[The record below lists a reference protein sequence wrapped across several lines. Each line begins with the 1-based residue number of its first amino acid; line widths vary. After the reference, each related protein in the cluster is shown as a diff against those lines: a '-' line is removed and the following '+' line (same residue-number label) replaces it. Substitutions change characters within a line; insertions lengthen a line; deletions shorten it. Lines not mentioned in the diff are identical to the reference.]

1 MGDVSDFTQCQQSVF
16 DWIKTDKKNV
26 QAHQTISSDK
36 VAKEHGV
43 PQAHLVKYIKTE
55 IKEAEA
61 CQSLPFTLALVVSYS
76 VMAITHNDAVTIR
89 AVEDSLAFDVDD
101 NSNFAYMGDNMGHK
115 GVPDVNSAGDFWSWM
130 NIGLMP
136 LLFGQ
141 GDEFSEGS
149 EDADGNWSS
158 PSYAQVMVEQYD
170 VEDRGWYMS
179 YNRIVGG
186 IRLLQERSEEAPC
199 TPASPPSTDL
209 LYGMGGMCVH
219 GLDYNI
225 YPESGLPQETAMNTK
240 DPKRIRWLYVFED
253 YDILQ
258 EKVWE
263 MEAGVGD
270 EPAWLDKFTKKI
282 EIGIPVFNAE
292 FGVHTL
298 LRVNFYFARGGHVWK
313 RIIPMSVFAQW
324 NHQFAYG
331 FFDVIFCS
339 CLLYIFGTEAWEVQ
353 SLTRKNGLLAIPLQ
367 YMNFW
372 NAVDWFTVL
381 FGFMFICVWL
391 GTIGMIGSMNAYMG
405 TMGDIGLASVADP
418 GIRIA
423 YAEAVEGYYAELQAA
438 VSYVRVLRL
447 CTAAYPLV
455 IIFRLL
461 KSFSAQPRLAMVT
474 KTISKAGPDLFHF
487 MIVFTSVFGTFMICG
502 IVLFGREVES
512 FNTVPKAFMACFRIM
527 MGDIEWEAL
536 MEIGRLEAGIW
547 LWLFIIFIVLLMLN
561 MILAIIM
568 DNYEEVKN
576 ESGYKETLVEEGQ
589 QAWKRWRGVRMGTIV
604 PLEEVLDGIWAQDEH
619 NVDHKAL
626 AAEKA
631 KNFAKLF
638 SGFFGPPASEKK
650 LDEEVSDD
658 ETHGHSSEEA
668 AIEET
673 EEDQKIIMIDQLVKI
688 VSSTCTSG
696 SMKTEQAAE
705 IIRGAVEDFYELN
718 KEGAELEEVMAQAQ
732 KVNHRL
738 KRMKHLANLA
748 YRSRDPKPVTDLYT
762 FGSSVSK
769 YLADAEQERA
779 TNLKHLDQLRDLKK
793 NLHERL
799 MRYAPRKED
808 VVTEQPDPEPKEEKK
823 EAPATKG
830 RFVEMLTK
838 QEEAIRRRKGTGA
851 SEYNELELTLE
862 ERIKLSQEELKEEDK
877 EERHVWNKVEGKE
890 AIKGAHLQED
900 FKIKEEKTDQETEAE
915 GAVEKPKSKKKKK
928 HEKNEH

>member
-1 MGDVSDFTQCQQSVF
+1 MGEESDFTQCQQSVF
-16 DWIKTDKKNV
+16 DWIQTEKKNV
-26 QAHQTISSDK
+26 QAHQTISSEQ
-36 VAKEHGV
+36 VAQEYGV
-43 PQAHLVKYIKTE
+43 PQAHLLKYLKNE

-101 NSNFAYMGDNMGHK
+101 NSNFAYMGDFMGHK
-115 GVPDVNSAGDFWSWM
+115 GVPDVNSHGDFWGWM
-130 NIGLMP
+130 NQGLMP
-136 LLFGQ
+136 LLFAQEDG
-141 GDEFSEGS
+141 FSEGS
-149 EDADGNWSS
+149 EDEDGNWTS
-158 PSYAQVMVEQYD
+158 PSYGQVYVEEYGIP
-170 VEDRGWYMS
+170 DRGWWMS

-186 IRLLQERSEEAPC
+186 LRFLQERSEEAPC
-199 TPASPPSTDL
+199 TAAAPPSTDL
-209 LYGMGGMCVH
+209 LYGMGGQCVH

-225 YPESGLPQETAMNTK
+225 YPESGLPQETAMNTV
-240 DPKRIRWLYVFED
+240 DPQRIRWLYIFED

-270 EPAWLDKFTKKI
+270 EPPWLDKFTKKI

-331 FFDVIFCS
+331 FFDLIFCS

-391 GTIGMIGSMNAYMG
+391 GTIGMIGSMNAFMK
-405 TMGDIGLASVADP
+405 TMGDIGVENVADP
-418 GIRIA
+418 TSRVA
-423 YAEAVEGYYAELQAA
+423 YAEAVEGYYGELQAA

-512 FNTVPKAFMACFRIM
+512 FNTVPKAFMACFRMM
-527 MGDIEWEAL
+527 MGDIEWESL
-536 MEIGRLEAGIW
+536 MEIGRMEAGVW

-576 ESGYKETLVEEGQ
+576 ESGYKETLVEEAQ
-589 QAWKRWRGVRMGTIV
+589 QAWHRWRGVRTGTIV
-604 PLEEVLDGIWAQDEH
+604 PLEEVMDAVVAMDEH
-619 NVDHKAL
+619 AAGNAKAL

-631 KNFAKLF
+631 KNFYKLF
-638 SGFFGPPASEKK
+638 SGFFGAPASEKK
-650 LDEEVSDD
+650 LDDEVSDED
-658 ETHGHSSEEA
+658 MPAGAAEAEEEEEA
-668 AIEET
+668 
-673 EEDQKIIMIDQLVKI
+673 EDLKIMMIDPLMKV

-696 SMKTEQAAE
+696 SMKKEQATD
-705 IIRGAVEDFYELN
+705 IIRGAIEDFYELN
-718 KEGAELEEVMAQAQ
+718 KEGAELEEVMAMAQ
-732 KVNHRL
+732 KVNHRVKKMVKL
-738 KRMKHLANLA
+738 THKA
-748 YRSRDPKPVTDLYT
+748 YKVRDSKPVNELYT

-769 YLADAEQERA
+769 YLSDAEAERLV
-779 TNLKHLDQLRDLKK
+779 NVKHLEQLRDLKK

-799 MRYAPRKED
+799 MRYAPKKEE
-808 VVTEQPDPEPKEEKK
+808 VREAPEPAPEVVEKK
-823 EAPATKG
+823 
-830 RFVEMLTK
+830 FHVVEMLTK
-838 QEEAIRRRKGTGA
+838 QEEAIARRHAEGTH
-851 SEYNELELTLE
+851 EYNELELTQD
-862 ERIKLSQEELKEEDK
+862 ERAKLSAEELKEEAK
-877 EERHVWNKVEGKE
+877 AERHVANHEEGEQVVDKVLK
-890 AIKGAHLQED
+890 KGAKAQ
-900 FKIKEEKTDQETEAE
+900 
-915 GAVEKPKSKKKKK
+915 KKGKG
-928 HEKNEH
+928 